1 MQKMTPFQYIAVK
14 TTFQSPLGLMTLAA
28 NDKGLV
34 GIWFDG
40 QKHQPDLAAWA
51 TVNNHPVLDQAK
63 AALQAY
69 FSGQSKD
76 WKLAIDETIG
86 TDFQRQVWNQ
96 LRNIPTG
103 KTVSYA
109 DIAHAIG
116 RPKAVRAV
124 GAAVGRNPLSIVT
137 PCHRVIGSNGALT
150 GYASG
155 IERKI
160 ALLKLESA
168 L

>member
-1 MQKMTPFQYIAVK
+1 MSSSPPSPVK
-14 TTFQSPLGLMTLAA
+14 TIFQSPLGPMTLAA

-51 TVNNHPVLDQAK
+51 VVNRHPALDQAK

-76 WKLAIDETIG
+76 WELSIDATVG

-96 LRNIPTG
+96 LRHIPPG
-103 KTVSYA
+103 KTASYA
-109 DIAHAIG
+109 VIAHAIG

-124 GAAVGRNPLSIVT
+124 GAAIGRNPLSIVT
-137 PCHRVIGSNGALT
+137 PCHRVIGSKGALT
-150 GYASG
+150 GYAGG

>member
-1 MQKMTPFQYIAVK
+1 MSSSPPSAVK
-14 TTFQSPLGLMTLAA
+14 TTFQSPLGPMTLAA

-51 TVNNHPVLDQAK
+51 VVNRHPALDQAK

-76 WKLAIDETIG
+76 WELTIDATVG

-96 LRNIPTG
+96 LRHIPPG
-103 KTVSYA
+103 KTASYA

-124 GAAVGRNPLSIVT
+124 GAAIGRNPLSIVT
-137 PCHRVIGSNGALT
+137 PCHRVIGSKGALT
-150 GYASG
+150 GYAGG